1 MKVKDI
7 VEAYN
12 VINSAKLTKMQDA
25 DKFTLIK
32 AMKALKPVK
41 TAYEDFIADAREKL
55 KGEAH
60 EDMLRRA
67 EEWKT
72 KLEGDKKKSSD
83 FTPEELAGLNEV
95 NAYFNNYA
103 KKVDECVK
111 EEADKDVRP
120 EYSRLSEEA
129 FGKLLASN
137 EDWNVEK
144 AVLLSDLVC

>member
-25 DKFTLIK
+25 EKFTLIK

-41 TAYEDFIADAREKL
+41 TQYEDFVKDAQEKL
-55 KGEAH
+55 KDEAH
-60 EDMLRRA
+60 EDWVKRA
-67 EEWKT
+67 QEWREKHGES
-72 KLEGDKKKSSD
+72 KPGDLTAEDVKEV
-83 FTPEELAGLNEV
+83 TAINEYF
-95 NAYFNNYA
+95 NAYN

-120 EYSRLSEEA
+120 EYARLSEEA

-144 AVLLSDLVC
+144 AVMLSDLVC